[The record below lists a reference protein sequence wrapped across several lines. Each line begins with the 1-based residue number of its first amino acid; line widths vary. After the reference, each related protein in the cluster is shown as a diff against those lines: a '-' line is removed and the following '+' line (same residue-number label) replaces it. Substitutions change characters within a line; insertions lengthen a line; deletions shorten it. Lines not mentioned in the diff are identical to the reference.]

1 MLDPAA
7 NRRGIL
13 AMLAAM
19 ACFVLNDAL
28 VKAVAASHPPG
39 QVMALRGVFAVAFAL
54 ILSVVFNGARLRGGA
69 SPLVLA
75 RGLLEAL
82 VAALFITALSRLPL
96 ANITAILQTTPIL
109 LTVASVVLGIE
120 RVGWRRWGAV
130 GVGFLGVLLIVRPSA
145 TGFNAFAL
153 VALSSAVLA
162 VARDFVTRRISSVV
176 PAATVTLTSNV
187 MVALLGAS
195 LAPIESWRTPGW
207 DAVGLLAGAAAL
219 VTLGSLSLVV
229 AYRNAEISVVAPFR
243 YSIVVLAIVLGFV
256 LFGEWPDPFACL
268 GIGLVVASGVYTIS
282 GEQARRREAK
292 RASLRAAPESSA
304 G

>member
-162 VARDFVTRRISSVV
+162 VARDLVTRRISSVV

-195 LAPIESWRTPGW
+195 LAPIESWPTPGW

-256 LFGEWPDPFACL
+256 LFGEWPDPLACL

-282 GEQARRREAK
+282 GEQARRREAQ